1 MSNQS
6 NNNRFNQNR
15 DYSLYSAS
23 NTENNTTKD
32 TFLKNGSNII
42 KNDYNNNFSS
52 PNTRRDTE
60 GVSPFVLD
68 AKIKDL
74 ESKLSTLE
82 ETNQILLE
90 RINTNER
97 NFQIQLKQLQVNN
110 LEERENR
117 YKAEKVINNISEQNN
132 ANSNDINIKL
142 NMLQEAL
149 VKGDAEKMLQR
160 QNDLESQKYLI
171 GKLTEKITKTVKSE
185 VEARY
190 KADMDGKIFSQKINN
205 KFENSLD
212 ILKKEIE
219 EITNQTR
226 AEMQNIS
233 RECSERTHNVSKYID
248 KQISEAIYGKGSANE
263 ELKNF
268 VKKLTEQVKSGLTL
282 ISQKNEMIE
291 HRMDTWEKKE
301 KENKNDIIK
310 LMNAMEQRLLK
321 KAKDV
326 KSFAEINI
334 ARHDKFLEKNIS
346 DITSRIEKNI
356 QFLGGQLIDTRNK
369 INQRFTKIF
378 QDHHEQ
384 FRIICDDMQEISNRI
399 YKYEDN
405 LKKYETGYKEMIET
419 INKFISDS
427 YARSDI
433 HIIQE
438 RILHSIECNFMQ
450 EEINKMSSDVKAN
463 GIAFNENLNDF
474 MTETRDNVQQIND
487 KIKEQQDSN
496 IEFAD
501 KTLKMFDNVEMDK
514 QAMEVHQIMNEIIA
528 KVDNE
533 MMVDSLQK
541 SKNTEF
547 KIMEKLDEH
556 TTNIKDCMDKINT
569 NGINI
574 SGLDTRVNSLEIK
587 LDESQQRMSGMN
599 QEMYKMKAESDEL
612 EIKESVAKVME
623 SMLNYVESSIT
634 KDKMD
639 KMGKFD
645 LNSMRESIITLQ
657 EQITILSDT
666 TVKMD
671 SIQNDIQ
678 KLYEETNTLK
688 NKPKSGDDI
697 KLATIQMLNNVEF
710 ENIYSILNSGNLAVG
725 QSVAE
730 NVNYSEMM
738 ENKINRVL
746 EKIKDDNEKMWIN
759 VVQMK
764 DKVTDPEEIKKILNQ
779 VHPAIVPSGDAS
791 KIIDEVEP
799 YEDQTYMP
807 KVNGFDLINKKNN
820 ENNFYGN
827 YSNQQDPGP
836 DINSKKSSKKT
847 GSKKSNNSKVKPAE
861 NNTNKND
868 ENNNNNNL
876 MLNLNNE
883 EKNSKTSKKSK
894 TSKVE
899 EEKKSGEKNS
909 KTSKK
914 SGMSKTGQEKNSKNS
929 KNNTPPPQNENSKNS
944 KNNTPPPQNENS
956 KNSKNNTPPPQNEN
970 SKNSKNN
977 TPPPQNENNE
987 QNEENKSNKS
997 KNENKPIEESQAKP
1011 TEENK
1016 DVKETPNEDDEDE
1029 GEEDEDSVEEGG
1041 DNKGTNGDLQGKLK
1055 KNEET
1060 SGKSLS
1066 GIKK

>member
-1 MSNQS
+1 
-6 NNNRFNQNR
+6 
-15 DYSLYSAS
+15 
-23 NTENNTTKD
+23 
-32 TFLKNGSNII
+32 
-42 KNDYNNNFSS
+42 
-52 PNTRRDTE
+52 
-60 GVSPFVLD
+60 
-68 AKIKDL
+68 
-74 ESKLSTLE
+74 
-82 ETNQILLE
+82 
-90 RINTNER
+90 
-97 NFQIQLKQLQVNN
+97 
-110 LEERENR
+110 
-117 YKAEKVINNISEQNN
+117 
-132 ANSNDINIKL
+132 
-142 NMLQEAL
+142 
-149 VKGDAEKMLQR
+149 
-160 QNDLESQKYLI
+160 
-171 GKLTEKITKTVKSE
+171 
-185 VEARY
+185 
-190 KADMDGKIFSQKINN
+190 
-205 KFENSLD
+205 
-212 ILKKEIE
+212 
-219 EITNQTR
+219 
-226 AEMQNIS
+226 
-233 RECSERTHNVSKYID
+233 
-248 KQISEAIYGKGSANE
+248 
-263 ELKNF
+263 
-268 VKKLTEQVKSGLTL
+268 
-282 ISQKNEMIE
+282 
-291 HRMDTWEKKE
+291 
-301 KENKNDIIK
+301 
-310 LMNAMEQRLLK
+310 
-321 KAKDV
+321 
-326 KSFAEINI
+326 
-334 ARHDKFLEKNIS
+334 
-346 DITSRIEKNI
+346 
-356 QFLGGQLIDTRNK
+356 
-369 INQRFTKIF
+369 
-378 QDHHEQ
+378 
-384 FRIICDDMQEISNRI
+384 
-399 YKYEDN
+399 
-405 LKKYETGYKEMIET
+405 
-419 INKFISDS
+419 
-427 YARSDI
+427 
-433 HIIQE
+433 
-438 RILHSIECNFMQ
+438 
-450 EEINKMSSDVKAN
+450 MSSDVKAN

-820 ENNFYGN
+820 ENNFYDN

-861 NNTNKND
+861 YNTNKNN

-914 SGMSKTGQEKNSKNS
+914 SGVSKASQEK
-929 KNNTPPPQNENSKNS
+929 
-944 KNNTPPPQNENS
+944 NS

-997 KNENKPIEESQAKP
+997 KNENKPVEDSQAKP